1 MSLTSAD
8 EKVIRRI
15 QEGAYKAYPEDRY
28 TDPAIVPGGVVT
40 FLSFTFLLFHFV
52 FAEGFPIPLEFALIG
67 TLIGICLLI
76 PGIIVWYYFRTVYSY
91 LGLRRFQVALSITA
105 LELSNHGHKDVQPL
119 LDSSYPAEYQLLRL
133 FVSVGPGVLLKRMEG
148 VNWDS
153 EALAAMIKQ
162 SETYTASLT
171 GLSGALALLGGLF
184 TIPTYLLLFFI
195 SGVHIP
201 FLLFLG
207 LLLIILGG
215 AMLFHTR
222 RKVKSLRNTESQE
235 IDSAD
240 VPQLTETISSKCSVN
255 DVLSLIKHSYSHP
268 LRILVLAVYAN
279 LEYTGRFYHTG
290 NGIEL
295 REAYLLPTIGV
306 R

>member
-1 MSLTSAD
+1 MSLTSED

-15 QEGAYKAYPEDRY
+15 KEGAYKAYPEDRY
-28 TDPAIVPGGVVT
+28 VDPAIAPGGVVT
-40 FLSFTFLLFHFV
+40 FLFFTFLLFHFV
-52 FAEGFPIPLEFALIG
+52 FAGGFPIPLEFAMIG
-67 TLIGICLLI
+67 TLIGFCLLI
-76 PGIIVWYYFRTVYSY
+76 PGIVVWYYFRTVYSY

-105 LELSNHGHKDVQPL
+105 LDLSNSGHNTVQPL
-119 LDSSYPAEYQLLRL
+119 IDPSYPAEYQLLTL
-133 FVSVGPGVLLKRMEG
+133 FMSVGPGNLLKRMGG

-171 GLSGALALLGGLF
+171 GLSGALALLGGLI
-184 TIPTYLLLFFI
+184 TIPTYLLLFII
-195 SGVHIP
+195 SGAQNP

-207 LLLIILGG
+207 LLLLILGG

-222 RKVKSLRNTESQE
+222 RKVKSLRNIESQE
-235 IDSAD
+235 NDSAD
-240 VPQLTETISSKCSVN
+240 VPQLADTVSSECSVD

-268 LRILVLAVYAN
+268 LRILVFGVYGN

-295 REAYLLPTIGV
+295 REAYLLPAIGV